1 MNSNGSKSPKNAVIS
16 TKSAFSGVEK
26 LEDSL
31 KKEGVTIAEE
41 VRHSALAADIA
52 IGFRES

>member
-26 LEDSL
+26 LEDSRIKSFSL
-31 KKEGVTIAEE
+31 LTNTQKKTGKP
-41 VRHSALAADIA
+41 L
-52 IGFRES
+52 